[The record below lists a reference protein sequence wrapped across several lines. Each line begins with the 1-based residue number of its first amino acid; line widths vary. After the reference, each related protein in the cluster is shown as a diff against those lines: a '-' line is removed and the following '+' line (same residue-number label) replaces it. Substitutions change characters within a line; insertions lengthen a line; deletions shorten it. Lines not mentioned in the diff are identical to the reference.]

1 MKGGIRKNEKMFTH
15 RGIVTASRG
24 AIATS
29 HPLASSAGL
38 WVLREGGNFIDAGVA
53 AAAVLNV
60 VEPGNSHLGGDVF
73 MLVYTRKEG
82 QVTAINGSGAAPRLA
97 TPDRFPQGIP
107 TRHISACTVPGE
119 VDGWITALEKFGTWP
134 LARVL
139 EPAIYYAEEGFPVN
153 PRLAQSLAN
162 NGHLFAD
169 RSDWLK
175 VFWPQG
181 YPPQVGEVLRQPDL
195 ARTLRKIAEGG
206 REAFYLGEIAEC
218 ISQTAEEQ
226 GGLLRKEDL
235 TEHRTEVKAPLSTT
249 YRGYQVFEQPPVSQG
264 IILLEELNILENFDL
279 PEVGP
284 LSADGVHWMVEAK
297 KLAFADRLAYLGD
310 PQWVDIPLEELL
322 SKEWAQQRAQL
333 ISKDRANPSPLP
345 GKLKDTDTTYLC
357 VVDSEGNA
365 VSFIQSIFHHFGS
378 GVVVPGT
385 GIILNNRLTGFSL
398 DPHSPNFL
406 QPRKR
411 PIHTLNTY
419 MVFNSS
425 PFRLYLVG
433 GTPGGDVQVQT
444 NLQVLSCLLDGGMN
458 VQESAE
464 APKWS
469 HNQSN
474 NILTLEGRF
483 SGKINKDLSERGHT
497 IHLVGPWDHGSAV
510 QIIMAHPESGAYLCG
525 SDPRCDGCA
534 MGY

>member
-1 MKGGIRKNEKMFTH
+1 MFTH
-15 RGIVTASRG
+15 RGIVTVSRG

-29 HPLASSAGL
+29 HPLASSTGL

-73 MLVYTRKEG
+73 MLIYTQKEG

-97 TPDRFPQGIP
+97 TPDRFPRGIP

-119 VDGWITALEKFGTWP
+119 VDGWITALERFGTWP
-134 LARVL
+134 LSRVL

-162 NGHLFAD
+162 NGRLFAD
-169 RSDWLK
+169 RPDWLK

-181 YPPQVGEVLRQPDL
+181 RPPQVGEILRQPDL

-206 REAFYLGEIAEC
+206 REAFYLGEIAER

-226 GGLLRKEDL
+226 GGFLRKEDFA
-235 TEHRTEVKAPLSTT
+235 EHQTEVKAPLSTT

-264 IILLEELNILENFDL
+264 MILLEELNILENFDL

-284 LSADGVHWMVEAK
+284 LSADGIHWMVEAK

-310 PQWVDIPLEELL
+310 PQWVDIPLEKLL
-322 SKEWAQQRAQL
+322 SKEWACQRARL
-333 ISKDRANPSPLP
+333 ISKDRANPSPP
-345 GKLKDTDTTYLC
+345 QGKLQGTDTTYLC
-357 VVDSEGNA
+357 VVDNEGNA
-365 VSFIQSIFHHFGS
+365 ASFIQSIFHHFGS
-378 GVVVPGT
+378 GIVVPGT

-398 DPHSPNFL
+398 DPHSPNYL
-406 QPRKR
+406 QPGKR

-419 MVFNSS
+419 MVFSIS

-458 VQESAE
+458 VQEAVE

-469 HNQSN
+469 HNQNSN
-474 NILTLEGRF
+474 VLTLEGRF
-483 SGKINKDLSERGHT
+483 SDRICKDLSERGHT
-497 IHLVGPWDHGSAV
+497 IHSVGPWDHGSAA
-510 QIIMAHPESGAYLCG
+510 QIIMVHPESGAYLCG